1 MKSFKILYLLVW
13 IFIFLPASSIL
24 AQERNEEITG
34 TDSLTTVDGIIVCI
48 NEEIAKLRNTKPMC
62 DKYGHLYGLK
72 TSDGTI
78 WSFMINPMGKKMR
91 EDSKNL
97 KKKVRVWGRLFHKAK
112 MIEVKEYKILKEY
125 QNDSSF

>member
-13 IFIFLPASSIL
+13 IFIFLSSPLIL
-24 AQERNEEITG
+24 AQEKNEELTI
-34 TDSLTTVDGIIVCI
+34 TDSLTTVDGIIVSI

-78 WSFMINPMGKKMR
+78 WSFMINPLGKKMR

-97 KKKVRVWGRLFHKAK
+97 KKKVRVWGRLFYKAK
-112 MIEVKEYKILKEY
+112 MIEVKEYKILIEE
-125 QNDSSF
+125 QNE